1 MFSIIPRDTVFFDLF
16 EQSADFVARAA
27 VIYCEL
33 MADFPRRDDHIKR
46 IRQAEHDNDEIV
58 HKALARMDTVF
69 ITPFDREDIHML
81 LKNMDDVID
90 EIDAAAKRLAIYKI
104 DAPDKWLTKQSQLL
118 VKSTALLRDAV
129 NRLRDLKR
137 PNGLQQKLVEIH
149 LIENEG
155 DENNHAAVAELFD
168 NASDPLRVIK
178 MKEIYDFTERAIDS
192 CEDTA
197 DIIEAI
203 VLKNT

>member
-1 MFSIIPRDTVFFDLF
+1 VFTIIPRDRVFYDMF
-16 EQSADFVARAA
+16 EQSADLVVQAAR
-27 VIYCEL
+27 IYGEL
-33 MADFPRRDDHIKR
+33 MTDYDRRDEHIRR
-46 IRQAEHDNDEIV
+46 IRQTEHDNDEIV
-58 HKALARMDTVF
+58 HKALARMDRVF

-81 LKNMDDVID
+81 MKNMDDIVD
-90 EIDAAAKRLAIYKI
+90 EIDAAAKRLNIYKI
-104 DAPDKWLTKQSQLL
+104 PGPDKWLTKQTQLL
-118 VKSTALLRDAV
+118 IKSTSLLCEAV
-129 NRLRDLKR
+129 KRLRDLRR

-155 DENNHAAVAELFD
+155 DENNHAAVAELFED
-168 NASDPLRVIK
+168 ASDPLRVIK
-178 MKEIYDFTERAIDS
+178 LKEIYDFTERAIDS